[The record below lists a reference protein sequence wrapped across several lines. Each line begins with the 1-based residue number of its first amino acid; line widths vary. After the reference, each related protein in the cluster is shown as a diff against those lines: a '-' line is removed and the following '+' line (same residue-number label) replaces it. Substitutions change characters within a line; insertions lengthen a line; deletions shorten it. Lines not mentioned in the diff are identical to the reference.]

1 MRATAALATILLAC
15 AELSL
20 GALFGSKSPVKMLSG
35 PDFHRVLA
43 EEKTSV
49 VAFVA
54 PWCGHCKKLSPEYE
68 RAARSLSPL
77 VPFYAVDCDAEENK
91 PVCGAQGVKGFPTI
105 KSFPKGLKGVPHD
118 YNQERSANAI
128 IEWVKT
134 EVPNRVK
141 VLRGLEA
148 VNDWI
153 NSDEVKQP
161 KALLL
166 TDKKQ
171 MPVLWRV
178 LGANYFKR
186 ITFAIAKDEDQS
198 ISDALMLGKD
208 KTKVVTWKDG
218 ERTLFDGT
226 LNYDSLTP
234 FFDDIAIPSSKRS
247 KDEL

>member
-1 MRATAALATILLAC
+1 MRTTVALATILLAC
-15 AELSL
+15 AELTL
-20 GALFGSKSPVKMLSG
+20 GAIFSSKSPVKMLSSN
-35 PDFHRVLA
+35 DFHRALS

-54 PWCGHCKKLSPEYE
+54 PWCGHCQKMSPEYE

-91 PVCGAQGVKGFPTI
+91 PLCGSQGVKGFPTI

-118 YNQERSANAI
+118 YQQERTASAF
-128 IEWVKT
+128 IEWVKS

-141 VLRGLEA
+141 VLRGLDA
-148 VNDWI
+148 VNEWI

-171 MPVLWRV
+171 MPLLWRV
-178 LGANYFKR
+178 LGANFYKR
-186 ITFAIAKDEDQS
+186 VSFAIAKDEDQS
-198 ISDALMLGKD
+198 IANALMLGKD
-208 KTKVVTWKDG
+208 KTKVVAWKDG
-218 ERTLFDGT
+218 GRTVYDGT

-234 FFDDIAIPSSKRS
+234 FFDDVATPSQRS
-247 KDEL
+247 RDEL